1 MKALTKI
8 LRVIAVVLSAGA
20 LLGYYLV
27 TADIPPVAELNDLYI
42 LMVAYTAAV
51 IAAITDFTVCVR
63 YNCRGGYFTLCLEA
77 IILILWILSYRGV
90 NFHINDNG
98 ADAVAR
104 NILIGGII
112 TGAIQTLTQLMC
124 LVISKARGITGKEFQ

>member
-8 LRVIAVVLSAGA
+8 LRVIAVVLSVGT
-20 LLGYYLV
+20 LIGYYLV
-27 TADIPPVAELNDLYI
+27 TADIPPVAELNYLYI
-42 LMVAYTAAV
+42 LTAVYTAAV

-63 YNCRGGYFTLCLEA
+63 YSCRGGYFTLCLEA

-112 TGAIQTLTQLMC
+112 TGTIQTLTQLMC
-124 LVISKARGITGKEFQ
+124 LVISKVRDITGREFQ

>member
-8 LRVIAVVLSAGA
+8 LRVIAVVLSVGT
-20 LLGYYLV
+20 LIGYYLV
-27 TADIPPVAELNDLYI
+27 TADIPPVAELNYLYI
-42 LMVAYTAAV
+42 LTAVYTAAV

-63 YNCRGGYFTLCLEA
+63 YNCRGGYFTLCIEV

-90 NFHINDNG
+90 NIHINDNG

-124 LVISKARGITGKEFQ
+124 LVISKARGITSREFQ